1 MHPSGILFLFRPI
14 VEHHQLLQFLVFAAN
29 TCTFIERMMSGLFE
43 RLESIIGRDEG
54 DSTFAELQRSMESG
68 LEILKVGER
77 GTMYEFPKFG
87 LSIHCRDRVIIQVFL
102 HLQSAGVKSGRVSP
116 YKSDLPNGITGQDS
130 RNSVFEKMRCP
141 PNRSDRI
148 QTKVALTFIFDGI
161 EERLGAVAI
170 HRLPNHGFVSST
182 QNSESL

>member
-1 MHPSGILFLFRPI
+1 
-14 VEHHQLLQFLVFAAN
+14 
-29 TCTFIERMMSGLFE
+29 MSGLFE

-54 DSTFAELQRSMESG
+54 HSTFAELQRSMESG
-68 LEILKVGER
+68 LEIHKVGER

-102 HLQSAGVKSGRVSP
+102 HLRSAGVKSGRVSP
-116 YKSDLPNGITGQDS
+116 YHSDLPNEITGADS
-130 RNSVFEKMRCP
+130 RNAVFEKMRCP